1 MAKSARSLVLAHVAS
16 QIKLANGEEPTDP
29 AELPAGYMQLY
40 SYYRPGLEARNY
52 SIDATQVINAGGQL
66 RTVTNYFT
74 NPVPSSLH
82 DAARPT
88 PPPPGKPFPGVPS
101 GKVKGVQNFEVV
113 APQFSLPVDAVHSYY
128 PPDGHQDEGRV
139 LPQ

>member
-1 MAKSARSLVLAHVAS
+1 MAKCARSLILEHVAL
-16 QIKLANGEEPTDP
+16 QIKRANGGEKTDP

-40 SYYRPGLEARNY
+40 SYYKPGLEAANY
-52 SIDATQVINAGGQL
+52 SIDATQVIKAGGQ
-66 RTVTNYFT
+66 TKPVTNYFT
-74 NPVPSSLH
+74 NGVPPSLK
-82 DAARPT
+82 DAARPS
-88 PPPPGKPFPGVPS
+88 PPADPFPGVPP